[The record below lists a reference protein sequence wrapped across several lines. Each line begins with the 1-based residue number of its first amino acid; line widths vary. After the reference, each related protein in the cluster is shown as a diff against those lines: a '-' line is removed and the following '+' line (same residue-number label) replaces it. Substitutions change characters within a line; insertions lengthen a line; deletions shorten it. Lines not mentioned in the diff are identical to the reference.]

1 MTSRSFARSHRVF
14 NEIVIPPAPACRG
27 TGGIMGLRPT
37 QGDDKT
43 PRSSNHSLWNPCP
56 SLSSR
61 EPVTFSIFSC
71 FSIPNQLHS
80 KPPTKPSSCLPRLA
94 VGAKRFADRSQT
106 EALWRGVEEPVLSV
120 AEGTPTVFLLPMLLG
135 DFQPPK
141 PTPGGPATVSP
152 WGRER
157 EPAAPST
164 FSVATQARFTL
175 APPATC
181 TCMQRH
187 QALCQ

>member
-1 MTSRSFARSHRVF
+1 MCNNF
-14 NEIVIPPAPACRG
+14 VISPAPACRG
-27 TGGIMGLRPT
+27 TGGIMGLRAT
-37 QGDDKT
+37 QADDKT

-106 EALWRGVEEPVLSV
+106 EALWRGVEEPVPSV
-120 AEGTPTVFLLPMLLG
+120 AEGTPAMLVGRCFWELS
-135 DFQPPK
+135 DRKLHRKIKKSQPPSEADLSRHAVEGSAV
-141 PTPGGPATVSP
+141 PRTLPG
-152 WGRER
+152 
-157 EPAAPST
+157 
-164 FSVATQARFTL
+164 SVFRQSEVESR
-175 APPATC
+175 
-181 TCMQRH
+181 
-187 QALCQ
+187 